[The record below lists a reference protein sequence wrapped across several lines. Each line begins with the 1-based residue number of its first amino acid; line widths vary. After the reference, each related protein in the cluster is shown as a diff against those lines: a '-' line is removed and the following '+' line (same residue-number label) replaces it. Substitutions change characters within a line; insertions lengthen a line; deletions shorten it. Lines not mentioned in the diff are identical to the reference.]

1 MTVAQAL
8 ARPRAL
14 WPLLW
19 LTATA
24 GAVLLAVSYSMA
36 ATRGADQGHYA
47 VFWAG
52 MLVFTVPTVA
62 VAGSRQVSDR
72 LRLGWLVTYAL
83 FTYLPKLLR
92 NPTGPLYHDEIAHW
106 RQTVGIATTGHLFEP
121 NATIGIISRFPGLHI
136 VVATLSRSTGLTV
149 WQSALLVL
157 VLAHVLTVLGAAV
170 LGESLFGSVRT
181 GMAVALVYSL
191 NSSFVYFDT
200 QFAYESLAI
209 PLFVWCLAALA
220 KAHNATERG
229 ERLGWTV
236 TAAVI
241 GGLTVTVHHLTAL
254 ILLLVLVIVTAV
266 TAFAA
271 RRGRVPWGTVW
282 DTLAVLVVSGGITVA
297 WIVLVAPQTISYLSP
312 YLGGGLSQLFH
323 LFAGSGGGRTLFSAS
338 TEPGYE
344 RVFAFA
350 APAAIGVLALRV
362 VVPQLR
368 RAKREPWSPMR
379 LGLGAFGL
387 VYFPS
392 VLFILISSG
401 AEGARRSW
409 AFTYLG
415 LAVLVAPAA
424 LAIWDRVRWPDLGRT
439 ITSYVAAFALWA
451 AMLVGNVAAGLDES
465 YRFPGPFIFGSD
477 TRSLT
482 PELLAAATW
491 FDQHV
496 GAGVRIVTDR
506 YSGLGFVLDADS
518 WTASPSV
525 GFPAYDLFFS
535 DKPPSAALVE
545 ELASSDYRYLI
556 VDKRVATDIP
566 YLDSY
571 FDYEP
576 SDGSSVHPVPAG
588 NIDRYRNTPWTT
600 EVFESDDFRIYR
612 FDFNAIG
619 DHLTGVN
626 P

>member
-1 MTVAQAL
+1 VTLAQTL
-8 ARPRAL
+8 ARPRTL

-19 LTATA
+19 LSATA

-62 VAGSRQVSDR
+62 VAASKKVSDR
-72 LRLGWLVTYAL
+72 LRLGWLAAYAL

-92 NPTGPLYHDEIAHW
+92 NPGGPLYHDEIAHW

-136 VVATLSRSTGLTV
+136 VVATISGSTGLSV

-170 LGESLFGSVRT
+170 LGESLFGSVRA
-181 GMAVALVYSL
+181 GMVVALVYSL
-191 NSSFVYFDT
+191 NSSFLYFDT

-236 TAAVI
+236 AAAVI
-241 GGLTVTVHHLTAL
+241 GGMTVTVHHLTAL
-254 ILLLVLVIVTAV
+254 ILVLVLVVVTAV
-266 TAFAA
+266 SAFMA
-271 RRGRVPWGTVW
+271 RRGRVPWHTVW
-282 DTLAVLVVSGGITVA
+282 DTLSVLVVTGGIAGA

-350 APAAIGVLALRV
+350 APAIIGVLALKV

-368 RAKREPWSPMR
+368 RAKRELWSPMR
-379 LGLGAFGL
+379 LGLGGFGL

-392 VLFILISSG
+392 VLFILIQSG

-409 AFTYLG
+409 AFSYLG
-415 LAVLVAPAA
+415 LAVLVAPAV

-451 AMLVGNVAAGLDES
+451 TMLVGNVAAGLDES

-482 PELLAAATW
+482 PELLAAASW
-491 FDQHV
+491 FDQHM
-496 GAGVRIVTDR
+496 GSGVRIVTDR

-518 WTASPSV
+518 WTASPSA

-535 DKPPSAALVE
+535 DKPPSAELVE
-545 ELASSDYRYLI
+545 ELASSDYRYLV
-556 VDKRVATDIP
+556 VDKRVATELPAIG
-566 YLDSY
+566 SY
-571 FDYEP
+571 FEP
-576 SDGSSVHPVPAG
+576 DEPFSGTSASPIPAA
-588 NIDRYRNTPWTT
+588 NIDRYQTTPWTIK
-600 EVFESDDFRIYR
+600 VFESDHYVIYR

-619 DHLTGVN
+619 VR

>member
-1 MTVAQAL
+1 VPDVILAQTL

-19 LTATA
+19 LSATA

-62 VAGSRQVSDR
+62 VAGSRRVSDR
-72 LRLGWLVTYAL
+72 LRLGWLAAYAL

-92 NPTGPLYHDEIAHW
+92 NPGGPLYHDEIAHW

-136 VVATLSRSTGLTV
+136 VVATISGSTGLSV

-170 LGESLFGSVRT
+170 LGESLFGSVRA
-181 GMAVALVYSL
+181 GMVVALIYSL
-191 NSSFVYFDT
+191 NSSFLYFDT

-220 KAHNATERG
+220 KAHNTTERG

-241 GGLTVTVHHLTAL
+241 GGMTVTVHHLTAL
-254 ILLLVLVIVTAV
+254 ILVLVLVVVTAV
-266 TAFAA
+266 TAFMA
-271 RRGRVPWGTVW
+271 RRGRVPWHTVW
-282 DTLAVLVVSGGITVA
+282 DTLAVLVVTGGIAGA

-350 APAAIGVLALRV
+350 APVIIGLLALKV

-368 RAKREPWSPMR
+368 RAKREHWSAMR
-379 LGLGAFGL
+379 LGLGGFGL

-392 VLFILISSG
+392 VLFILIQSG

-415 LAVLVAPAA
+415 LAVLLAPAV

-451 AMLVGNVAAGLDES
+451 TMLVGNVAAGLDES

-482 PELLAAATW
+482 PELLAAASW

-496 GAGVRIVTDR
+496 GSGVRIVTDR

-518 WTASPSV
+518 WTASPSA

-556 VDKRVATDIP
+556 VDKRVATEIP
-566 YLDSY
+566 AIGSY
-571 FDYEP
+571 FEP
-576 SDGSSVHPVPAG
+576 DEPFAGASAHPIPAG
-588 NIDRYRNTPWTT
+588 NIDRYQTTPWTT
-600 EVFESDDFRIYR
+600 KVFESDHYVIYR

-619 DHLTGVN
+619 VQ